1 MNVDLAYSSTG
12 VIYILSSYQGVH
24 VTRCCSWS
32 TEALLEDSSVGQNL
46 LSGFKA
52 PALIF
57 KLASGTLPARLG
69 SEELLLQGVHGDA
82 PWTNS
87 ADGDQGTSCLDDT
100 SHQQPFQVN
109 PSFTH
114 LGTLGGERPRTSLLW
129 RRVRVRRGADGL
141 ALGSLQSLL
150 LQELPVSLSLAVFPL
165 TSPLLDEPC
174 QHAVGAPAW
183 EQSSRAERLV
193 WPWWVLGAVGEVSK
207 GQRCENLA
215 SARLRP

>member
-1 MNVDLAYSSTG
+1 ME
-12 VIYILSSYQGVH
+12 
-24 VTRCCSWS
+24 RW
-32 TEALLEDSSVGQNL
+32 ALLEELSVGQNL

-69 SEELLLQGVHGDA
+69 SEELLLQGVPGDA
-82 PWTNS
+82 PWTNP

-100 SHQQPFQVN
+100 GHQQPFRVN
-109 PSFTH
+109 TSFTH

-129 RRVRVRRGADGL
+129 RRGADGL

-165 TSPLLDEPC
+165 TGPLLDERARTLWGLLLGSRAVTWRDPSGL
-174 QHAVGAPAW
+174 VGAWCCGGSQYGPA
-183 EQSSRAERLV
+183 
-193 WPWWVLGAVGEVSK
+193 GED
-207 GQRCENLA
+207 RT
-215 SARLRP
+215 SARLGPWWSPVNAETRGGRCTSHHLTTSVNFPSSPFR

>member
-1 MNVDLAYSSTG
+1 MMDCRGPLVQPHLCINMNEMRLRGKEGLVLGHRA
-12 VIYILSSYQGVH
+12 
-24 VTRCCSWS
+24 RCGHAW
-32 TEALLEDSSVGQNL
+32 
-46 LSGFKA
+46 
-52 PALIF
+52 
-57 KLASGTLPARLG
+57 
-69 SEELLLQGVHGDA
+69 
-82 PWTNS
+82 W
-87 ADGDQGTSCLDDT
+87 
-100 SHQQPFQVN
+100 QVN

-193 WPWWVLGAVGEVSK
+193 WPWWEIGRAHV
-207 GQRCENLA
+207 
-215 SARLRP
+215 